1 MGQDICNGCIY
12 NRKEKEENINY
23 KNESNLIESDYNN
36 NDVNEQQNIE
46 NKNTINKT
54 STLIKS
60 IPQKKTNNNYIND
73 SIGVK
78 NTNYQEENEYKELN
92 EELNIIKYNYKLRL
106 LYNLFIKL
114 KNEKNISHKK
124 IFIEQNYKEKLKSK
138 NINKYNSNKNNNYE
152 INLYPIE
159 TYDYIGNKFKHFKD
173 GFGIQKFYNKEKNIN
188 SSYIGRFRNDYRIG
202 YCKYIDNN
210 NDYTYKGDT
219 NFNETGKYGIYTKYI
234 MYVYT

>member
-1 MGQDICNGCIY
+1 MGQDLCNGCIY

-124 IFIEQNYKEKLKSK
+124 IFIEQNFKEKLKSK

-159 TYDYIGNKFKHFKD
+159 TYDYIGNKFKYFKD
-173 GFGIQKFYNKEKNIN
+173 GFGIQNFYNKEKNIN

-202 YCKYIDNN
+202 YCK
-210 NDYTYKGDT
+210 
-219 NFNETGKYGIYTKYI
+219 
-234 MYVYT
+234 